1 MALGFESPRIFL
13 KIQKKFTIT
22 LYFKFVYW
30 QSSDLMVK
38 NQVTI
43 VSCDDFKKYEILY
56 KCPQWTK

>member
-43 VSCDDFKKYEILY
+43 VSCDDFKK
-56 KCPQWTK
+56 